1 VEFGRSVDKGV
12 PMVLEAA
19 DFKVKGADLA
29 VDIAKQLLTLSWGGI
44 AFAVGITTTDA
55 KALHEDAFWWVIGMY
70 GASTLL
76 GFLFLMV
83 GVSRYAKGIELKV
96 YEGAARFLPL
106 LQIILLVAGTW
117 LLLNF
122 HVEAATRK
130 AGELE
135 TKLTVHQAG
144 KDTVLSLQPGKAVT
158 LTISS
163 SGEMKAEV
171 K

>member
-1 VEFGRSVDKGV
+1 MALD
-12 PMVLEAA
+12 AT

-29 VDIAKQLLTLSWGGI
+29 ADIAKQLLTLSLGGI

-55 KALHEDAFWWVIGMY
+55 KALHEDLFWWLIATFGV
-70 GASTLL
+70 STIL
-76 GFLFLMV
+76 GFVFLMI
-83 GVSRYAKGIELKV
+83 GVSGYAKGKEVDV
-96 YEGAARFLPL
+96 YKGPARFLPL
-106 LQIILLVAGTW
+106 LQIILLVAGTG
-117 LLLNF
+117 LLLYF
-122 HVEAATRK
+122 HVETATRK

-135 TKLTVHQAG
+135 TKLTVRQAG
-144 KDTVLSLQPGKAVT
+144 KDTVISLQPGKAVT